1 MVNSIRAIQ
10 KDYENH
16 LEALQNE
23 KKTARKF
30 IAKID
35 TMTRKNAELG
45 IEIDSDSLKLEKEIM
60 LEQLDKDIV
69 KLKKVIHRLG
79 KCIDIMLDGE
89 INEEADEV
97 VTDNIE

>member
-23 KKTARKF
+23 KKSARKF

-35 TMTRKNAELG
+35 TMARKNAELG

-69 KLKKVIHRLG
+69 KVKKVIHRLG

-89 INEEADEV
+89 INEEAEEIIT
-97 VTDNIE
+97 TDVE

>member
-23 KKTARKF
+23 KKNARKF

-35 TMTRKNAELG
+35 TMARKNAELG

-69 KLKKVIHRLG
+69 KVKKVIHRLG
-79 KCIDIMLDGE
+79 KCIDIILDGE
-89 INEEADEV
+89 INEEADEIITNDV
-97 VTDNIE
+97 E

>member
-23 KKTARKF
+23 KKSARKF

-35 TMTRKNAELG
+35 TMVRKNAELG

-69 KLKKVIHRLG
+69 KVKKVIHRLG

-89 INEEADEV
+89 INEEAEEIIT
-97 VTDNIE
+97 TDVE